1 MCLDFKCLYASVS
14 KCLTDHPR
22 GSDSRTIDVF
32 SILSTAATHS
42 LSFNSITQFL
52 PYVPLTIYKI
62 NKPFE
67 FFHFFFVKI
76 NIHYNTESSLKEFAW
91 NTISS
96 KPAHSNIKIQTDRK
110 HHSTINRVQKKKQFK
125 RKKSIFTCRNQS
137 WLCQQSCCSA
147 AAKN

>member
-1 MCLDFKCLYASVS
+1 MS

-22 GSDSRTIDVF
+22 GSDLRTIDVF
-32 SILSTAATHS
+32 SILSTAAAHS
-42 LSFNSITQFL
+42 LSFISITQFL

-67 FFHFFFVKI
+67 FFHFFFVKM
-76 NIHYNTESSLKEFAW
+76 NIHCNTESSLKEFAW

-110 HHSTINRVQKKKQFK
+110 HHSTINRVQKKKAIQKKK
-125 RKKSIFTCRNQS
+125 RVFLLVGIRADYVNRVAV
-137 WLCQQSCCSA
+137 LLR
-147 AAKN
+147 